1 MHAAI
6 FFKSYILTDLVC
18 AFSLQG
24 IVDAQGKENT
34 KFLIVGLFSFF
45 FLLTFQK
52 KFASKRF
59 FSFP

>member
-6 FFKSYILTDLVC
+6 FFKSYILTDLGC
-18 AFSLQG
+18 AFYLQG
-24 IVDAQGKENT
+24 LVAAQGKENT
-34 KFLIVGLFSFF
+34 KFLIVGLFSF